1 MDWTNR
7 IQLEKEKIECVYGK
21 WSNRPIKI
29 YDSTYSS
36 DILTKEGIEKLIDRI
51 YLKTD
56 FFYRM
61 YAVVPLYG
69 YGIPKAENLF
79 KLNDKLIEL
88 DIKKILSIGAGN
100 AFPEMLLT
108 HLNPLLNISPT
119 DIVPPSN
126 NRYLSIINLD
136 DQQILKNMNTEPFKS
151 IKALMFVWPDPQ
163 KWVADIIQKCRE
175 KIINKE
181 IELEYIIFIGEV
193 FDGGSCMTDEL
204 YEELNNY
211 TEIYDDY
218 YDTFQEI
225 HEYIKIYKFI

>member
-1 MDWTNR
+1 MDWYNR
-7 IQLEKEKIECVYGK
+7 IQIEKEKIEGIYGE

-29 YDSTYSS
+29 YDSTYKGI
-36 DILTKEGIEKLIDRI
+36 ILTEEGIEKFIAKI

-56 FFYRM
+56 IFYRM
-61 YAVVPLYG
+61 LAIVPIFG

-88 DIKKILSIGAGN
+88 NIKKILSIGAGN

-108 HLNPLLNISPT
+108 HLNPSLDISAT
-119 DIVPPSN
+119 DIVPPIN

-136 DQQILKNMNTEPFKS
+136 DQQILKNMNIEPFKS

-163 KWVADIIQKCRE
+163 KWVANIIQKCRE

-204 YEELNNY
+204 CKELDNCL
-211 TEIYDDY
+211 EIYDDY
-218 YDTFQEI
+218 YDTFREI
-225 HEYIKIYKFI
+225 NESIWIYKF